1 MLLNPAVRPAQG
13 LAQHV
18 GLQTAWHSDDQFEFL
33 PEYIDEL
40 LALEIAR
47 ITQPERYFLVF
58 NVPSESTRGEHA
70 HFECHQFLICVKGSC
85 SVIVNDGHSE
95 AEVKLGSSNVGLYI
109 PPLIWGVQYNYTSDA
124 VLLVFA
130 SHVYDPDDYIRDFK
144 EFENVV
150 GLS

>member
-1 MLLNPAVRPAQG
+1 
-13 LAQHV
+13 
-18 GLQTAWHSDDQFEFL
+18 
-33 PEYIDEL
+33 
-40 LALEIAR
+40 
-47 ITQPERYFLVF
+47 
-58 NVPSESTRGEHA
+58 
-70 HFECHQFLICVKGSC
+70 
-85 SVIVNDGHSE
+85 
-95 AEVKLGSSNVGLYI
+95 LYI

>member
-1 MLLNPAVRPAQG
+1 MSESKNREATVPQVGNAAIHHFKLVRDTRG
-13 LAQHV
+13 DLTV
-18 GLQTAWHSDDQFEFL
+18 GDFET
-33 PEYIDEL
+33 
-40 LALEIAR
+40 EIPFK
-47 ITQPERYFLVF
+47 PERYFLVF

-85 SVIVNDGHSE
+85 SVIVNDGHTE
-95 AEVKLGSSNVGLYI
+95 AEVKLSSPNVGLYI

>member
-1 MLLNPAVRPAQG
+1 MTESKNCELTVPQVGNVTIHHFKLVRDARG
-13 LAQHV
+13 DLTV
-18 GLQTAWHSDDQFEFL
+18 GDFET
-33 PEYIDEL
+33 
-40 LALEIAR
+40 EIPFK
-47 ITQPERYFLVF
+47 PERYFLVF

>member
-1 MLLNPAVRPAQG
+1 MTESKNCELTVPQVGNVTIHHFKLVRDARG
-13 LAQHV
+13 DLTV
-18 GLQTAWHSDDQFEFL
+18 GDFET
-33 PEYIDEL
+33 
-40 LALEIAR
+40 EIPFK
-47 ITQPERYFLVF
+47 PERYFLVF

-95 AEVKLGSSNVGLYI
+95 AEVKLGSSNVGLHI